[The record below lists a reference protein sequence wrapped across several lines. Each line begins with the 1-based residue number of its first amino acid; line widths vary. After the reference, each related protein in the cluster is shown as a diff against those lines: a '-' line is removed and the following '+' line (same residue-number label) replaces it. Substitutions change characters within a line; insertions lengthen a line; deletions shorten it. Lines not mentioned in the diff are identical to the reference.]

1 MKHIENRKNH
11 LLAGAFLFFSA
22 ALCLLFMLGM
32 SGRTL
37 AAEIVIGTTADYS
50 VKVTEG
56 ANSGCKVIF
65 MPTKE
70 AQYVIAHYKVNN
82 GDPQNV
88 DMTGSGTNWE
98 LALGSAKSGDSV
110 EISFTYNVG
119 AQYDSEVMTYIV
131 GSALN
136 TRIEAEAYT
145 NMSGVVKEDT
155 QIHGLNANDWMR
167 YRLPVSETGKYRLVA
182 HAKAAGSTDGVIVF
196 REETGRIASVGVS
209 SGGSDF
215 ADYTSESFELT
226 EGEKQLTAIVVAGD
240 LTVDWFE
247 LRPVQSGGNTPDPGI
262 WDDTEYD
269 TEIPTEV
276 ETPEQDT
283 SIPKVEDKIIF
294 QLNNKTDGKY
304 SDDQIYWS
312 ILGYDW
318 NTGNLCYVDAQG
330 NLIPATPDLNTLT
343 VGDRK
348 CAKIYNTLAD
358 NKHVYMPS
366 IQSGRMYIS
375 YGEPVYITINQA
387 ENGVI
392 GFAGPDMNNP
402 SDPNANVLFEFMEFT
417 IGSNLGPNKNPAVPE
432 NKIEY
437 WGNTTRV
444 DNFCFPVVTRLIGE
458 NGEDAGKHYDV
469 FDRMV
474 GDLGSRSALFAK
486 FRAEAPEEFK
496 SLAEKYRIIAPCK
509 GSFNE
514 GKENGEYFQSY
525 IDAFW
530 DKYSK
535 EDLSFECEG
544 GKFVA
549 RVSGDVLNFT
559 EERSNQTG
567 TVKKPNTQEVLEG
580 KGAFDS
586 GTSIE
591 KVLEAQ
597 LCAAFNRG
605 VALHPENW
613 YKPETYYQ
621 DLTAPCNYYSKFWH
635 EHSVDGHAYGFCYDD
650 VFDQATLLHFTNP
663 TSLII
668 DLRW

>member
-1 MKHIENRKNH
+1 MKHIKNRKNH
-11 LLAGAFLFFSA
+11 LLAGIFLCLSA
-22 ALCLLFMLGM
+22 ALCLFFMLGM
-32 SGRTL
+32 SGRTQ
-37 AAEIVIGTTADYS
+37 AAETVIGSTADYS

-56 ANSGCKVIF
+56 ASSGCKVIF
-65 MPTKE
+65 ESTKD

-82 GDPQNV
+82 GDGQNV
-88 DMTGSGTNWE
+88 GMTGSGKSWE
-98 LALGSAKSGDSV
+98 LSLGSAKSGDIV

-119 AQYDSEVMTYIV
+119 TQYDSEVMTYTV
-131 GSALN
+131 GSSLN
-136 TRIEAEAYT
+136 TRIEAESYT
-145 NMSGVVKEDT
+145 SMSGVVKEGT
-155 QIHGLNANDWMR
+155 QIRGLGANDWMR
-167 YRLPVSETGKYRLVA
+167 YQMPVSEAGKYRIAV
-182 HAKAAGSTDGVIVF
+182 HGKSAGASDGKIIF
-196 REETGRIASVGVS
+196 RDENGRIASVGIR

-215 ADYTSESFELT
+215 ANYDSETFELT
-226 EGEKQLTAIVVAGD
+226 AGEKQLTAIVVAGD
-240 LTVDWFE
+240 ITVDWFE
-247 LRPVQSGGNTPDPGI
+247 LRPVQSGGNRPDPGLP
-262 WDDTEYD
+262 DDTEFD
-269 TEIPTEV
+269 PEIPTEV
-276 ETPEQDT
+276 EPPEQDT
-283 SIPKVEDKIIF
+283 TIEKQKDKIIF
-294 QLNNKTDGKY
+294 QLNNKTGGKY

-318 NTGNLCYVDAQG
+318 NTGKLCYVDAQG
-330 NLIPATPDLNTLT
+330 NLIPATADLNTIQ
-343 VGDRK
+343 VGDRM
-348 CAKIYNTLAD
+348 CAKIYNTLAE

-387 ENGVI
+387 SNGVT
-392 GFAGPDMNNP
+392 GFAGPDLNNP
-402 SDPNANVLFEFMEFT
+402 GDPNAHVLFEFMEFT
-417 IGSNLGPNKNPAVPE
+417 IGSNIGKENANAV
-432 NKIEY
+432 EY

-469 FDRMV
+469 FDKMV
-474 GDLGSRSALFAK
+474 GDLGSRAALFAK
-486 FRAEAPEEFK
+486 FKSEAPDEFK
-496 SLAEKYRIIAPCK
+496 DLAETYRIIAPCK

-514 GKENGEYFQSY
+514 GKENGDYFQSY

-530 DKYSK
+530 DKYSR
-535 EDLSFECEG
+535 EDLQFECEG
-544 GKFVA
+544 GKFTA
-549 RVSGDVLNFT
+549 RVNGDVLNFT
-559 EERSNQTG
+559 EERSKQTG

-586 GTSIE
+586 GSSIE

-613 YKPETYYQ
+613 YKPEMYYQ
-621 DLTAPCNYYSKFWH
+621 DSSVPCNYYSKFWH
-635 EHSVDGHAYGFCYDD
+635 EHSVNGHAYGFCYDD